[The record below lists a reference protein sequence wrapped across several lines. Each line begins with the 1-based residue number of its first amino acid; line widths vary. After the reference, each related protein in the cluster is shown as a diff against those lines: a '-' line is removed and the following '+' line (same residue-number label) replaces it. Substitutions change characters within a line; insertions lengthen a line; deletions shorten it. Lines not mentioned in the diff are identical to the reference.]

1 MQIINSIK
9 RYFLGV
15 VKEVRR
21 IRWPNAATLAKASAT
36 VVIFGSF
43 FALALFGFDWLVV
56 KMLQSIGFM

>member
-1 MQIINSIK
+1 MNKIK

-15 VKEVRR
+15 IKEVRR
-21 IRWPNAATLAKASAT
+21 IRWPNASKLATAT
-36 VVIFGSF
+36 VTVLIFGSF

>member
-1 MQIINSIK
+1 MNKIK

-15 VKEVRR
+15 IKEARR
-21 IRWPNAATLAKASAT
+21 IRWPYASKLVTATAT
-36 VVIFGSF
+36 VLIFGTF

>member
-1 MQIINSIK
+1 MNKIK

-15 VKEVRR
+15 IKEARR
-21 IRWPNAATLAKASAT
+21 IRWPKASKLATASAT
-36 VVIFGSF
+36 VLIFGSF